1 MNIDTLISKDADSL
15 TKEESQELVRHY
27 EMMSAKYTAYEQAV
41 KVTLNSIYGAFGNK
55 WFHFFNIDIAE
66 SITMQGQS
74 AILYS
79 EERLN
84 LYFKKLWTK
93 DIKVHEH
100 FNITVKPVVR
110 PSVIYIDTD
119 SCYVQFEEM
128 YESIEWLGDKLSI
141 DEFIMKLYK
150 IRLDGFITNS
160 MEKYSV
166 EHNTDNFLFFD
177 LETISYS
184 GIWLSKKKYLQD
196 IAWHDMLDESD
207 RFPSLSK
214 IKTIGFDIIQS
225 STPTIVR
232 ERLKEAVE
240 ILLSEK
246 PTASTITKLV
256 AFLKQSKKEFKLADT
271 DAVCFNRR
279 TNNINK
285 YVLDD
290 TDEFQ
295 LALKCPINVRAAG
308 FYNYLLNNNKKYK
321 KKYKFIGNGEK
332 LKLYHCKHGVSDMF
346 AYLPGEHPYEF
357 APEIDYELQFEK
369 CMIDPINRILTVLGL
384 QTLNRNLIYSASLF

>member
-1 MNIDTLISKDADSL
+1 MNIEAIITKDADNL
-15 TKEESQELVRHY
+15 TKDEANELVRHY
-27 EMMSAKYTAYEQAV
+27 ENMSAKYTAYEQAV

-55 WFHFFNIDIAE
+55 WFHFFNIDVAE
-66 SITMQGQS
+66 SITLQGQS

-84 LYFKKLWTK
+84 LYFKDLWPK
-93 DIKVHEH
+93 DIKVHEY
-100 FNITVKPVVR
+100 FNIKVKPIVK

-128 YESIEWLGDKLSI
+128 YDSIEWLGEKLSI
-141 DEFIMKLYK
+141 DDFIMKLYNV
-150 IRLDGFITNS
+150 RLKGFIINS

-166 EHNTDNFLFFD
+166 DHNTDNFLFFE

-196 IAWHDMLDESD
+196 IAWIDKLEKDD

-232 ERLKEAVE
+232 KRLTEAVE

-246 PTASTITKLV
+246 PTAATITKLV
-256 AFLKQSKKEFKLADT
+256 SFLKQSKKEFKLADV
-271 DAVCFNRR
+271 DAICFNRK

-285 YVLDD
+285 YIIDD
-290 TDEFQ
+290 NKEFQ
-295 LALKCPINVRAAG
+295 IALKCPINVRAAG
-308 FYNYLLNNNKKYK
+308 FYNFLLNNNSKYK

-332 LKLYHCKHGVSDMF
+332 LKLYHCTHGVSDMF
-346 AYLPGEHPYEF
+346 AYQPGEYPYEF
-357 APEIDYELQFEK
+357 APEVDYELQFEK
-369 CMIDPINRILTVLGL
+369 CMIDPINRILKVLGL
-384 QTLNRNLIYSASLF
+384 QTLNRNLIYSTSLF

>member
-1 MNIDTLISKDADSL
+1 MNIDALTKRDITSL
-15 TKEESQELVRHY
+15 TKDEAIVLKEHY
-27 EMMSAKYTAYEQAV
+27 ENLSKKFTAYEQAV

-66 SITMQGQS
+66 SITLQGQG

-84 LYFKKLWTK
+84 LYFNELWHK
-93 DIKVHEH
+93 DVKVHEY
-100 FNITVKPVVR
+100 FNIKVVKVKK

-128 YESIEWLGDKLSI
+128 YESIEWLGDKLTI
-141 DEFIMKLYK
+141 DQFIMKLYK

-166 EHNTDNFLFFD
+166 DLNTKNYLYFD

-196 IAWHDMLDESD
+196 IAWIDMLDIDD
-207 RFPSLSK
+207 RFKSLSK

-225 STPTIVR
+225 STPTIAR
-232 ERLKEAVE
+232 KQLTKAVE

-246 PTASTITKLV
+246 PTAGTIAKLV
-256 AFLKQSKKEFKLADT
+256 EFLKKSKKAFKLADI
-271 DAVCFNRR
+271 DHICFNKR
-279 TNNINK
+279 TNNIDK
-285 YVLDD
+285 YVIDD
-290 TDEFQ
+290 TNEFQ
-295 LALKCPINVRAAG
+295 LGTKCPANVRAAG
-308 FYNYLLNNNKKYK
+308 FYNFLLNNNKKYK
-321 KKYKFIGNGEK
+321 SKYQLNGNGEK
-332 LKLYHCKHGVSDMF
+332 LKIYHCKHNISPMF
-346 AYLPGEHPYEF
+346 AYQTGEHPYEF
-357 APEIDYELQFEK
+357 APEVDYEVQFEK
-369 CMIDPINRILTVLGL
+369 SVIDPINRILIVLGL
-384 QTLNRNLIYSASLF
+384 QTLNRNLIYSTSLF

>member
-1 MNIDTLISKDADSL
+1 MNIDAIITKDAENL
-15 TKEESQELVRHY
+15 TKDEANELVRHY
-27 EMMSAKYTAYEQAV
+27 ETMSAKYTAYEQAV

-55 WFHFFNIDIAE
+55 WFHFFNIDVAE
-66 SITMQGQS
+66 SITLQGQS

-84 LYFKKLWTK
+84 LYFKDLWPK
-93 DIKVHEH
+93 DIKVHEY
-100 FNITVKPVVR
+100 FNIKVKPIAK

-141 DEFIMKLYK
+141 DEFIMKLYN
-150 IRLDGFITNS
+150 IRLKGFIVNS

-166 EHNTDNFLFFD
+166 DHNTDNFLFFD

-196 IAWHDMLDESD
+196 IAWIDMLDEND

-232 ERLKEAVE
+232 KRLTEAVE

-256 AFLKQSKKEFKLADT
+256 SFLKKSKKEFKLADV
-271 DAVCFNRR
+271 DSICFNRK

-285 YVLDD
+285 YIIDD
-290 TDEFQ
+290 NKEFQ
-295 LALKCPINVRAAG
+295 IALKCPINVRAAG
-308 FYNYLLNNNKKYK
+308 FYNFLLNNNKKYK

-332 LKLYHCKHGVSDMF
+332 LKLYHCKHHISDMF
-346 AYLPGEHPYEF
+346 AYQPGEHPYEF
-357 APEIDYELQFEK
+357 APKVDYELQFEK
-369 CMIDPINRILTVLGL
+369 CMIDPINRILKVLGL
-384 QTLNRNLIYSASLF
+384 QTLNRNLIYSTSLF